1 MPRHPTSCALPPS
14 HLTGWRA
21 AKTPRAAWSRSG
33 GKRRRPSSCTL
44 KGGGCGGSDGG
55 DGGEGGAGGVDGGEG
70 GDGGGD
76 GGGGDGGS
84 DGGDGGGEGDGKE
97 IVKLVTQSP
106 LFPAVV
112 PYFHSLM
119 YARAS
124 GWIDAGSALIHAT
137 L

>member
-1 MPRHPTSCALPPS
+1 M
-14 HLTGWRA
+14 TGWRA

-84 DGGDGGGEGDGKE
+84 DGGDGGGGDGGGGDGGGDGDGLE
-97 IVKLVTQSP
+97 GA
-106 LFPAVV
+106 LFVAQATIA
-112 PYFHSLM
+112 M
-119 YARAS
+119 GNCAAARRS
-124 GWIDAGSALIHAT
+124 HFVLRSKVI
-137 L
+137 